1 MNLIIVESPTKART
15 ISRFLDKKNFKV
27 ESSFG
32 HIRDLPTNKLGV
44 NTRKDYE
51 PEYIIPEKAEKRV
64 RELKKLAQK
73 ADKIILA
80 TDEDREG
87 EAIAWH
93 LLYALGIKETQSER
107 IAFHEITKNAIL
119 KAMENP
125 RKIDLALV
133 DAQQARRV
141 LDRLVGYKLSPFLW
155 RKIRKGL
162 SAGRVQSVA
171 VRLIVERERE
181 IEKFKKEEY
190 WEIQAELQKDKYRF
204 SAKLWKKNDKLYK
217 KLDIN
222 NKEQA
227 EKIKNFLEKADYQV
241 DNISQKET
249 SKNPPAPFTTSTLQQ
264 SAYNAFGFSAKQTM
278 RLAQQLYEGVPLENG
293 KSTGLITYMRT
304 DSLNLSK
311 EALTAAAKKIK
322 ELFGEKYALKTPR
335 FYKNKSKGAQEA
347 HEAIRPTFISKDPQ
361 LIKDYLDPR
370 QFKLYNLI
378 WNRTVAC
385 QMSPAKIDLTVAEI
399 SARQKDKGD
408 FYMLKAIGSVIKFD
422 GYLRLINSNNKEDKI
437 LPPLNVKNKLSLNQ
451 ITADQKFTQPPARY
465 SEATLVKALEENGIG
480 RPSTYAPIIST
491 VQDRGYIEKDE
502 NKKLFPTE
510 IGFLVNDLLVE
521 HFKDIVDYKFT
532 AEIEEKL
539 DKIADGKEDWKEVIK
554 NFYKPFLKNLEE
566 KSREVKKSDFQ
577 TKLDRRCPECGGE
590 LVEKFGRF
598 GKFIA
603 CLNYP
608 NCKYTEKSAE
618 DQTREK
624 EIIKQEG
631 NENGDIIC
639 EKCGA
644 KMEVKNGPYGM
655 FLGCGNYPKCKN
667 IRRIENKIG
676 VKCPKCG
683 GDIIQRRSKKGRL
696 FYGCNN
702 YPKCDFVL
710 WAKPTGERCP
720 KCQSLL
726 VYGPKETIRCSNKE
740 CAYTKEA

>member
-241 DNISQKET
+241 DNISRKET

-322 ELFGEKYALKTPR
+322 ELFGEKYTLKTPR

>member
-190 WEIQAELQKDKYRF
+190 WEIQAELRKDNHQF
-204 SAKLWKKNDKLYK
+204 LAKLWKKNNKPYK

-222 NKEQA
+222 NKEQT

-241 DNISQKET
+241 VDISQKEI

>member
-1 MNLIIVESPTKART
+1 MDLIIVESPTKART

-32 HIRDLPTNKLGV
+32 HIRDLPTKKLGV

-73 ADKIILA
+73 AKKVILA

-93 LLYALGIKETQSER
+93 LLYALGIKETRSER

-190 WEIQAELQKDKYRF
+190 WEIQAELQKDKHQF
-204 SAKLWKKNDKLYK
+204 LAKLWKKNDKLYK

-222 NKEQA
+222 NKKHA

-264 SAYNAFGFSAKQTM
+264 SAHNAFGFSAKQTM

-293 KSTGLITYMRT
+293 RSTGLITYMRT
-304 DSLNLSK
+304 DSLSLSK
-311 EALTAAAKKIK
+311 EALSAAAKKIT
-322 ELFGEKYALKTPR
+322 ELYGKKYALEAPR
-335 FYKNKSKGAQEA
+335 FYRTKSKGAQEA

-361 LIKDYLDPR
+361 SIKDYLDPR
-370 QFKLYNLI
+370 QFKLYSLI

-385 QMSPAKIDLTVAEI
+385 QMAPAKIDSTVAEI
-399 SARQKDKGD
+399 SARQKNKEDL
-408 FYMLKAIGSVIKFD
+408 YMLKAIGSVIKFD
-422 GYLRLINSNNKEDKI
+422 GYMRLINSNNKEDKI
-437 LPPLNVKNKLSLNQ
+437 LPPLNIKDKLSLNQ
-451 ITADQKFTQPPARY
+451 IIADQKFTQPPARY

-480 RPSTYAPIIST
+480 RPSTYAPTIST

-532 AEIEEKL
+532 AEMEEKL

-566 KSREVKKSDFQ
+566 KSKEVKKSDFQ

-608 NCKYTEKSAE
+608 DCKYTEKSAE
-618 DQTREK
+618 DQAKEK

-655 FLGCGNYPKCKN
+655 FLGCSNYPKCKN
-667 IRRIENKIG
+667 IRRIENKVGI
-676 VKCPKCG
+676 KCPKCG
-683 GDIIQRRSKKGRL
+683 GDIIQRRSKKGRF

-710 WAKPTGERCP
+710 WAKPTGEKCP

-726 VYGPKETIRCSNKE
+726 VYGHKETIRCSNKE
-740 CAYTKEA
+740 CAYTK